1 MTKERITLGRRG
13 EDLAA
18 QHLKKKGYIILQR
31 NYKLR
36 SGEIDIVAKENNTIS
51 FVEVRT
57 RSSLE
62 FGSPFASVTTSKQRQ
77 IIRTALHYIKA
88 NNLFDYEV
96 RFDVVSVLKNTKTNT
111 ARIELI
117 KDAFSVDM

>member
-13 EDLAA
+13 EDLAT
-18 QHLKKKGYIILQR
+18 QHLKKNGYIILER

-51 FVEVRT
+51 FIEVKT
-57 RSSLE
+57 RGSLE

-77 IIRTALHYIKA
+77 IMRTALHYIKV
-88 NNLFDYEV
+88 NDLFDYEV
-96 RFDVVSVLKNTKTNT
+96 RFDVVSVLKNPKTNT

-117 KDAFSVDM
+117 KDAFSANM

>member
-1 MTKERITLGRRG
+1 MTKERITLGREG
-13 EDLAA
+13 EDLAVKF
-18 QHLKKKGYIILQR
+18 LEKKGYIILER

-51 FVEVRT
+51 FIEVRT
-57 RSSLE
+57 RSSLK

-77 IIRTALHYIKA
+77 IIRTALHYIKV

-96 RFDVVSVLKNTKTNT
+96 RFDVVSVLKNPGANT

-117 KDAFSVDM
+117 RDAFSADG

>member
-18 QHLKKKGYIILQR
+18 QHLKKKGYIILER

-51 FVEVRT
+51 FIEVRT

-62 FGSPFASVTTSKQRQ
+62 FGSPFDSVTTSKQRQ
-77 IIRTALHYIKA
+77 IIRTALHYIKV
-88 NNLFDYEV
+88 NDLFDYEV
-96 RFDVVSVLKNTKTNT
+96 RFDVVSVLKNPGANT

-117 KDAFSVDM
+117 KNAFSVDR